1 MEDNYSVMCL
11 KKAAFVDELNN
22 YLTLLSPDPSNDVII
37 KYLQSRIAQL
47 DIAMKKY

>member
-1 MEDNYSVMCL
+1 MCL